1 MKIKIWKDKNKNW
14 ITAKEFFSRFSDG
27 VKNITPVQ
35 KIKNESRA
43 TFTMFIGYLVGLVSL
58 IIYRKLFVVQW
69 FTYALIIIFLG
80 ASWSNAIKWFVLRQ
94 QVKLFSQFDTNAID
108 LNKIMDSLEEVKEDK
123 VVVVDSEEKKG
134 MSEMGIDMENYV
146 DENIQK
152 AKDREMKG
160 GNENEK

>member
-1 MKIKIWKDKNKNW
+1 MKIKVWKDKDKNW
-14 ITAKEFFSRFSDG
+14 ITAKEFFSRFKSG
-27 VKNITPVQ
+27 ISLITPVQ

-43 TFTMFIGYLVGLVSL
+43 TFTMLIGYIVGLVSL

-108 LNKIMDSLEEVKEDK
+108 LNKIMDSLEEVKEK
-123 VVVVDSEEKKG
+123 EVK
-134 MSEMGIDMENYV
+134 N
-146 DENIQK
+146 
-152 AKDREMKG
+152 
-160 GNENEK
+160 NEFY